1 MPSKLA
7 TIPSE
12 AVASRAAAT
21 AAVLS
26 ALTCIENR
34 DISVALLN
42 KADTY
47 PTEDKYKAEAYRRA
61 AVLVAQTEFSFMT
74 QKVIDEWNGLNGLN
88 EFKPMYGFPSRW
100 SSSTANFIYQ
110 YIKTTLLKKDIAKNM
125 YACFPPE
132 WRSGMLE
139 DDVRIPLAI
148 EAIQYCSDYYFVPQG
163 GYKHFP
169 NSILYSSHKLPPTAQ
184 QAYNF
189 YNRWNTEQ
197 RTILLDAI
205 YSIIGF
211 DA

>member
-1 MPSKLA
+1 MPSKLN

-26 ALTCIENR
+26 ALICIENR

-47 PTEDKYKAEAYRRA
+47 STEDKYKAEAYRRA
-61 AVLVAQTEFSFMT
+61 AVLVAQTDFPFMT
-74 QKVIDEWNGLNGLN
+74 QKVIDEWHDY
-88 EFKPMYGFPSRW
+88 KSMYGFPSRW
-100 SSSTANFIYQ
+100 SSSTANFIYRF
-110 YIKTTLLKKDIAKNM
+110 ITTALLKKDIAKNI

-139 DDVRIPLAI
+139 DDSRIPLAI
-148 EAIQYCSDYYFVPQG
+148 EAIQYCSDYFFVPQG

-169 NSILYSSHKLPPTAQ
+169 LSILYSSHKLPPTAQ
-184 QAYNF
+184 QAYTF
-189 YNRWNTEQ
+189 YRRFDNQQ
-197 RTILLDAI
+197 RTILLNAI